1 VHDERGSVIRKR
13 FDDRPALL
21 RQQAGYGF
29 VWFAGTRRVFVYRGD
44 REEPDASIPIAAHEW
59 VPAALA
65 ATVDRWLDHVGP
77 RDG

>member
-1 VHDERGSVIRKR
+1 
-13 FDDRPALL
+13 
-21 RQQAGYGF
+21 
-29 VWFAGTRRVFVYRGD
+29 VWYAGTRRVFVYRGD
-44 REEPDASIPIAAHEW
+44 RGEPDASIPIAAHEW